1 MRIRMP
7 DESDVQPLDPEY
19 AAAERFVDSILR
31 AAEPKTSERGVR
43 LQEGVVR
50 CARGRV
56 ATRRG
61 LVVALV
67 ATVAA
72 GCGGSAHKKNIA
84 NPRPISFRD
93 SRGSVNGVVY
103 GGGERGIVLA
113 NQSDSD
119 RTAWAPFGRLLAKRG
134 YHVLAFDYGFD
145 SPQSDI
151 AAAARALRRLGAR
164 RELLIGASK
173 GAKAAV
179 IAAAGVPDNVVGV
192 VSLSAERWI
201 GSEDV
206 LPWARRLRLPA
217 LFVTARDDPWSKD
230 DTPLLERATS
240 RAASRRLLVLPG
252 DAHGIDL
259 TSNPRG
265 RRAVLDFVD
274 DRLRDPAAPE
284 SLATRCG
291 ASTAAPSRTFWFRS
305 RDGLRLD
312 GAVVGSGPTSIVLAH
327 QYPSDLCPWLDYA
340 GTLARSGFRAFLFD
354 FRGFGKSEEA
364 QTPAA
369 TWRLEDDVAGAVA
382 EARRQGARHVILVGA
397 SMGASAV
404 VAAAPT
410 IRPPVDGVV
419 SLSAEWDLDGLLG
432 SHGLNAAQAAPRL
445 RVPWLVA
452 QTKALAAR
460 AGASAH
466 VIAVPDGGHGW
477 SLLEASRRLV
487 QKLADFYRGP
497 A

>member
-151 AAAARALRRLGAR
+151 AAAARALRRLGAPVYR
-164 RELLIGASK
+164 Y
-173 GAKAAV
+173 
-179 IAAAGVPDNVVGV
+179 
-192 VSLSAERWI
+192 
-201 GSEDV
+201 
-206 LPWARRLRLPA
+206 
-217 LFVTARDDPWSKD
+217 
-230 DTPLLERATS
+230 
-240 RAASRRLLVLPG
+240 G
-252 DAHGIDL
+252 DQQSG
-259 TSNPRG
+259 P
-265 RRAVLDFVD
+265 
-274 DRLRDPAAPE
+274 
-284 SLATRCG
+284 
-291 ASTAAPSRTFWFRS
+291 
-305 RDGLRLD
+305 LD
-312 GAVVGSGPTSIVLAH
+312 GAVFV
-327 QYPSDLCPWLDYA
+327 
-340 GTLARSGFRAFLFD
+340 F
-354 FRGFGKSEEA
+354 A
-364 QTPAA
+364 QA
-369 TWRLEDDVAGAVA
+369 TDPELLLLL
-382 EARRQGARHVILVGA
+382 EARMSRGTPPVGA
-397 SMGASAV
+397 S
-404 VAAAPT
+404 T
-410 IRPPVDGVV
+410 
-419 SLSAEWDLDGLLG
+419 
-432 SHGLNAAQAAPRL
+432 
-445 RVPWLVA
+445 
-452 QTKALAAR
+452 
-460 AGASAH
+460 
-466 VIAVPDGGHGW
+466 
-477 SLLEASRRLV
+477 
-487 QKLADFYRGP
+487 
-497 A
+497 